1 MTGDAGHLATG
12 RRGEDLAADHLLR
25 TGWRIV
31 ARNWRCRHG
40 EIDFVCQNGDT
51 LVFVEVKT
59 RIASPQADPAGAVT
73 ATKRGRIVKAASA
86 FLTSRDAW
94 DSPCRF
100 DVVTILETP
109 DGPRVEHI
117 ENAFEA
123 SAYMGRGYQPF

>member
-1 MTGDAGHLATG
+1 
-12 RRGEDLAADHLLR
+12 
-25 TGWRIV
+25 
-31 ARNWRCRHG
+31 
-40 EIDFVCQNGDT
+40 
-51 LVFVEVKT
+51 VKT

-73 ATKRGRIVKAASA
+73 ATKRGRIVKAARPSS
-86 FLTSRDAW
+86 TSRDAW